1 MRVRVLGANGVGRYG
16 REGEGMRDVC
26 MPLSTSERERDV
38 ALFVRR
44 LEGEGVCNV
53 LAVWTCER
61 GWRGKGAAGRA
72 TDTYVVVMDSGN
84 ASILSV
90 LLFTY
95 FVYQGRLAHFTSTQ
109 AQRPPAV
116 ARGGDRRRTLR

>member
-1 MRVRVLGANGVGRYG
+1 M
-16 REGEGMRDVC
+16 
-26 MPLSTSERERDV
+26 
-38 ALFVRR
+38 
-44 LEGEGVCNV
+44 CNV

-95 FVYQGRLAHFTSTQ
+95 FVYQGRLAHFTKHRLSGRQ
-109 AQRPPAV
+109 
-116 ARGGDRRRTLR
+116 RRRPETH